1 MSVVMALWVVAAAES
16 TAHAQPA
23 PNCDQLQAQI
33 AELVKQQGPTA
44 VAKQQLDAAA
54 RAVVRA
60 RDARA
65 AGDSEHGIELEALA
79 ADYVATARMVMR
91 AASLEA
97 QLMALQSKQTELE
110 TIQRQTE
117 TLLEATIAQRER
129 TKAVLQQAL
138 ELQQAKKTAAPKA
151 EPAKNKKRAKK

>member
-1 MSVVMALWVVAAAES
+1 MALWVVAEA

-33 AELVKQQGPTA
+33 AELAKQQGPTA
-44 VAKQQLDAAA
+44 TAKQQLDAAA

-79 ADYVATARMVMR
+79 TDYVATARTVMR
-91 AASLEA
+91 AAALEA
-97 QLMALQSKQTELE
+97 QLMALQTKQTEIE
-110 TIQRQTE
+110 TMLRQTE

-138 ELQQAKKTAAPKA
+138 ELQQTKKTSVVKA
-151 EPAKNKKRAKK
+151 EPAKNKKGAKQ

>member
-1 MSVVMALWVVAAAES
+1 MALWAVVATES

-54 RAVVRA
+54 GAVVRA

-79 ADYVATARMVMR
+79 ADYVVTARMVMR
-91 AASLEA
+91 AVALEA
-97 QLMALQSKQTELE
+97 QLTALQSKQTDLE
-110 TIQRQTE
+110 TILRQTE

-138 ELQQAKKTAAPKA
+138 DLQQAKKTAAAKA
-151 EPAKNKKRAKK
+151 EPAKNKKGAKK

>member
-1 MSVVMALWVVAAAES
+1 MALWMVVAAES
-16 TAHAQPA
+16 AAHAQPA

-44 VAKQQLDAAA
+44 TARQQLDAAA

-79 ADYVATARMVMR
+79 ADYVATAHTVIR
-91 AASLEA
+91 ATALEA

-110 TIQRQTE
+110 TILRQTE

-129 TKAVLQQAL
+129 TKAALQQAL
-138 ELQQAKKTAAPKA
+138 ELQKTKATTAIKA
-151 EPAKNKKRAKK
+151 EPAKNKKGAKK